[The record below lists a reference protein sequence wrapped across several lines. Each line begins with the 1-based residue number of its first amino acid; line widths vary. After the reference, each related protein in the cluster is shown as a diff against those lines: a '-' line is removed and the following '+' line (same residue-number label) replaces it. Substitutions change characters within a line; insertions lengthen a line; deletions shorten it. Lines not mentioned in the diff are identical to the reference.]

1 MLPQIPIT
9 NPLLHAFRWATSKNL
24 SDVWRGIAIPWIF
37 HPLKLSLSLYNQG
50 GGWDIS
56 FPNKKTYS
64 WQFLVTFLGWWNVT
78 LSKVNR
84 DLQRS
89 GIKKAHQLKSPGY
102 HYPRFLSSP
111 QRISPKKTSTLRYVT
126 LLRLSFRSLGPPRS
140 QTAKCFVRSQ
150 DLAGETK
157 KTWRTTSCFEEGSQA
172 R

>member
-24 SDVWRGIAIPWIF
+24 SDVWRGIAIPWIC

-102 HYPRFLSSP
+102 HYPRFLSFP
-111 QRISPKKTSTLRYVT
+111 PKDFPKKNINVTLRYVT
-126 LLRLSFRSLGPPRS
+126 PTLISITGSPEIPNSQVLREIPRPGGWDQENVENHLLLRGRFPS
-140 QTAKCFVRSQ
+140 
-150 DLAGETK
+150 
-157 KTWRTTSCFEEGSQA
+157 
-172 R
+172 